1 MVAIGGGRPVD
12 GGTFYTNTQNYEA
25 VLLDVRSRM
34 DELNGIQT
42 RKTYIT
48 SVLNYGNLDEEMSAE
63 VTSTVGTPSA
73 NANYTD
79 NGLGN
84 GNYALRAGTP
94 LFIENMF
101 ANSVRFM
108 GLTAVGSTANAIVF
122 DPTRLEGEFVAGMEV
137 EINGEVRTIGS
148 ITGNALNLTQALSNA
163 PGIGSHMLVK
173 GREYVNPFLNE
184 SYRVTDRYSSFL
196 VDENRYQVDRVNGL
210 VRYRPRNGLSA
221 AGPAPGGPLPNGTVD
236 DYVWH
241 PENAANTPYY
251 FGKMVPVRNTP
262 PSAIAPPATGLSNPP
277 LGAEELGNP
286 RDPVESG
293 GRPDG
298 SGGFIP
304 AAGPGVTT
312 NFNLPAPD
320 GEYSNIRI
328 SSPPGVTYE
337 VELNGAKLAINNTG
351 GVITIP
357 FFDPNHQNDQLKAN
371 ESIDPDIYI
380 QRFVKEGNNHLVIR
394 ATQSDSATS
403 AGIRV
408 EGTFNGV
415 DLSTTNSHQSI
426 NTLDWS
432 ASKRSVLGI
441 VGKIDF
447 RLQDQVAIE
456 DTNDNL
462 QKAQGVLSS
471 LTTIIAGTDTNQFKS
486 ILSVIR

>member
-1 MVAIGGGRPVD
+1 MVAVGGGRPVD

-42 RKTYIT
+42 RKTYLT

-63 VTSTVGTPSA
+63 LTSSVRTPSA
-73 NANYTD
+73 NANYNN
-79 NGLGN
+79 NGLGA
-84 GNYALRAGTP
+84 GTYSLRAGTP

-101 ANSVRFM
+101 ANSVRYM
-108 GLTAVGSTANAIVF
+108 GLTAVGSNTTSIVI
-122 DPTRLEGEFVAGMEV
+122 DPTRTEGDFVAGMEIEV
-137 EINGEVRTIGS
+137 NGEVRTITS
-148 ITGNALNLTQALSNA
+148 IAGNSLNLNQALSVN
-163 PGIGSHMLVK
+163 PGIGSHILIK

-184 SYRVTDRYSSFL
+184 SYRVTDRYSSYL
-196 VDENRYQVDRVNGL
+196 VDETRYQVDRVYGL
-210 VRYRPRNGLSA
+210 VRYRPRNGTNV
-221 AGPAPGGPLPNGTVD
+221 AGTPGGTLPNGTID

-241 PENAANTPYY
+241 PESALNTPYY
-251 FGKMVPVRNTP
+251 FGKMVPVRTTP
-262 PSAIAPPATGLSNPP
+262 PSAVAPPTGGLSNPP
-277 LGAEELGNP
+277 VGAEELGNP

-298 SGGFIP
+298 AGGFIP
-304 AAGPGVTT
+304 AAGPGVLTD
-312 NFNLPAPD
+312 FNLPAPD

-328 SSPPGVTYE
+328 SSPPGVTFE
-337 VELNGAKLAINNTG
+337 VELNGAKLAISNTG

-357 FFDPNHQNDQLKAN
+357 FFDPNYQNDQLKAN

-380 QRFVKEGNNHLVIR
+380 QRFIKEGNNHLVIR
-394 ATQSDSATS
+394 ATQTDSATS
-403 AGIRV
+403 TGIRV
-408 EGTFNGV
+408 EGMFNGV
-415 DLSTTNSHQSI
+415 DLSTTNSYQSI

-441 VGKIDF
+441 VGKIEYK
-447 RLQDQVAIE
+447 LQDQVAME
-456 DTNDNL
+456 DTNDEL
-462 QKAQGVLSS
+462 QKAQGVLAS

>member
-1 MVAIGGGRPVD
+1 MVAVGGGRPVD
-12 GGTFYTNTQNYEA
+12 GGTFYANTQNYEA

-42 RKTYIT
+42 RKTYLT

-63 VTSTVGTPSA
+63 VTRAVGTPSA
-73 NANYTD
+73 NGAYTN
-79 NGLGN
+79 NGLGA
-84 GNYALRAGTP
+84 GNYSLRAGTP

-101 ANSVRFM
+101 ANSVRYM
-108 GLTAVGSTANAIVF
+108 GLSAVGSTTSAIVF
-122 DPTRLEGEFVAGMEV
+122 DPTRLEGDFIAGMEIEV
-137 EINGEVRTIGS
+137 NGEVRTIDS
-148 ITGNALNLTQALSNA
+148 ITGNTLNLNQPLSA
-163 PGIGSHMLVK
+163 PPGIGSHLLIK

-184 SYRVTDRYSSFL
+184 SYRVTDRYSSYL
-196 VDENRYQVDRVNGL
+196 VDENRYQVDRVYGL
-210 VRYRPRNGLSA
+210 VRYRPRNGNNV
-221 AGPAPGGPLPNGTVD
+221 AGPAPGGALPNGGVN

-241 PENAANTPYY
+241 PENALNTPYY
-251 FGKMVPVRNTP
+251 FGKMVPVRTTP
-262 PSAIAPPATGLSNPP
+262 PSAVAPGGPP
-277 LGAEELGNP
+277 TGAEELGNP
-286 RDPVESG
+286 IDPVASN
-293 GRPDG
+293 
-298 SGGFIP
+298 
-304 AAGPGVTT
+304 AAPNISTA
-312 NFNLPAPD
+312 FNLPAPD
-320 GEYSNIRI
+320 GEYTNIRI

-337 VELNGAKLAINNTG
+337 VELNGAKLAISNTG

-394 ATQSDSATS
+394 ATQTDSATS

-408 EGTFNGV
+408 EGMFNGV
-415 DLSTTNSHQSI
+415 DLSTTNSFQSI

-441 VGKIDF
+441 VGKIEY

-456 DTNDNL
+456 DTNDEL
-462 QKAQGVLSS
+462 QKAQGVLAS

>member
-1 MVAIGGGRPVD
+1 MVAVGGGRPVD
-12 GGTFYTNTQNYEA
+12 GGTFYANTQNYEA

-42 RKTYIT
+42 RKTYLT

-63 VTSTVGTPSA
+63 LTSAVRTPSA
-73 NANYTD
+73 NANYTN
-79 NGLGN
+79 NGLGA
-84 GNYALRAGTP
+84 GSYSLRAGTP

-101 ANSVRFM
+101 ASSVRYM
-108 GLTAVGSTANAIVF
+108 GLSAVGSTASAIVI
-122 DPTRLEGEFVAGMEV
+122 DPTRTEGDFVAGMEIEV
-137 EINGEVRTIGS
+137 NGDVRTITS
-148 ITGNALNLTQALSNA
+148 IAGNTLNLNQPLSAN
-163 PGIGSHMLVK
+163 PGIGSHILIK

-184 SYRVTDRYSSFL
+184 SYRVTDRYSSYL
-196 VDENRYQVDRVNGL
+196 VDETRYQVDRVHGL
-210 VRYRPRNGLSA
+210 VRYRPRNGSSV
-221 AGPAPGGPLPNGTVD
+221 AGAAPGGPLPNGGIN

-241 PENAANTPYY
+241 PESALNTPYY
-251 FGKMVPVRNTP
+251 FGKMVPVRTTP
-262 PSAIAPPATGLSNPP
+262 PSAVAPPGGVLSNPP
-277 LGAEELGNP
+277 LGPEELGNP
-286 RDPVESG
+286 VDPVASN
-293 GRPDG
+293 
-298 SGGFIP
+298 
-304 AAGPGVTT
+304 AAPNVATA
-312 NFNLPAPD
+312 FNLPAPD
-320 GEYSNIRI
+320 GEYTNIRI

-380 QRFVKEGNNHLVIR
+380 QRFIKEGNNHLVIR
-394 ATQSDSATS
+394 ATQTDSATS
-403 AGIRV
+403 TGIRV
-408 EGTFNGV
+408 EGMFNGV

-441 VGKIDF
+441 VGKIEYK
-447 RLQDQVAIE
+447 LQDQVAME
-456 DTNDNL
+456 DTNDEL
-462 QKAQGVLSS
+462 QKAQGVLAS